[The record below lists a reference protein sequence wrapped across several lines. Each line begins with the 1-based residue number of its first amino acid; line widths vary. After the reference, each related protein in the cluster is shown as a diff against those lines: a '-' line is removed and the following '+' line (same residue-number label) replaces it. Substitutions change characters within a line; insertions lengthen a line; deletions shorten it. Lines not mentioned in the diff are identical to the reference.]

1 MKIIRI
7 ALNKPNATNI
17 QRPTLINFITYAAK
31 IVARKLRRG
40 DAKKI
45 QGFLGKSQLEFINEK
60 ENKMQL
66 GY

>member
-7 ALNKPNATNI
+7 ALNKPNATKM

-45 QGFLGKSQLEFINEK
+45 QGFLGKKSVGIYK
-60 ENKMQL
+60 RKRK
-66 GY
+66 